1 MISTFTF
8 TNQIAPCIVPFIQ
21 GTTHRITP
29 CPHTHTHARTHTH
42 AHQLRVKDVHNT
54 YAYSLQA
61 FVLYI
66 CIFYIYLY
74 TIDSSGTER
83 VCVCVCVPVISRPPT
98 APPLIHMIYINMK
111 PLMLPRSVI
120 DTHKSSGHTRKKTRS
135 TRKRTSVTKQTQ
147 SILSMMIRNR
157 VRSYDANFMDMTD
170 VSPVERHEHKQLSIL
185 RMTLLAGIQNTHN
198 AVPRYEARSPS
209 VTNEQ
214 YE

>member
-83 VCVCVCVPVISRPPT
+83 VCVCVCACDQSTPYGPSAYTHDLHQHETPDASQISHR
-98 APPLIHMIYINMK
+98 H
-111 PLMLPRSVI
+111 SQ
-120 DTHKSSGHTRKKTRS
+120 
-135 TRKRTSVTKQTQ
+135 KQWAHSEKNKVHQ
-147 SILSMMIRNR
+147 KAHI
-157 VRSYDANFMDMTD
+157 
-170 VSPVERHEHKQLSIL
+170 RHEADPVHTQHDDQKPCAIVRRKLHGHDRCVASRTPRTQTTQYITHDSASRDTEHTQCGTQIRSALAVGHK
-185 RMTLLAGIQNTHN
+185 
-198 AVPRYEARSPS
+198 
-209 VTNEQ
+209 
-214 YE
+214 